1 MGNEITKQ
9 LGDKIDILCASVG
22 TGGAIMGAWKGLRKA
37 IPKIE
42 LVAFEPLQSP
52 LLTTGKGGSHQVEG
66 IGVGF
71 EPPFLNKSVLSEIRA
86 IDQEK
91 GVAMCRQLANE
102 EGVFCGASTGL
113 NLVGAIELAKE
124 IGPRV
129 VTFAC
134 DSGLKYLGAHVYP
147 KIIDGF

>member
-1 MGNEITKQ
+1 MKKRASELSQEENSFYADQFGTPDVTKGYEPMGNEITKQ
-9 LGDKIDILCASVG
+9 LGVKIDILCASVG

-86 IDQEK
+86 IDQKK
-91 GVAMCRQLANE
+91 GVAMCRQLAHKE
-102 EGVFCGASTGL
+102 SFF
-113 NLVGAIELAKE
+113 VGPLQA
-124 IGPRV
+124 
-129 VTFAC
+129 
-134 DSGLKYLGAHVYP
+134 
-147 KIIDGF
+147 

>member
-1 MGNEITKQ
+1 MKKRASELSQKEISFYADQFGSPDVTKGYEPMGNEITKQ

-22 TGGAIMGAWKGLRKA
+22 TGGAVMGAWKGLRKA

-66 IGVGF
+66 VGVGF
-71 EPPFLNKSVLSEIRA
+71 KPPFLDQSVLTKIRA

-91 GVAMCRQLANE
+91 VFAMCRQLAHK
-102 EGVFCGASTGL
+102 EGFF
-113 NLVGAIELAKE
+113 
-124 IGPRV
+124 V
-129 VTFAC
+129 VPLQA
-134 DSGLKYLGAHVYP
+134 
-147 KIIDGF
+147 